1 MPGADLFLQT
11 IETVYASGL
20 DSDRLPEALETT
32 SRLLGSAAATLEVF
46 DKSAQRHDTF
56 YTVGVPTVA
65 RASYL
70 DHFATCNPRMPFI
83 LRQRANH
90 VAWDHQ
96 ILDEAGMRHD
106 PFYSEFLSHIGLRY
120 FLGAVLEHTPEKIA
134 LVSVQRT
141 RKQGHV
147 DNREIALM
155 RRLFPHYQRAHD
167 MMTRLKVAGDHRGL
181 LENTLDWL
189 TDGIA
194 LLRAD
199 GDIVHANH
207 TLRTIAQRGDGI
219 RILDRAIEFV
229 EPDAQRRFGAALGA
243 VQQVGDPSCDARPTD
258 FPVPRSSGM
267 PAYIVSVRPL
277 VCGQT
282 RAAGHAQAVIMVLIR
297 DPLWRNAAA
306 SRILQELF
314 SLTNAEAHLAQA
326 LCNGTTT
333 GTYAVERHVSLNTV
347 YSHLK
352 RIREKTGCKSVPE
365 LIRKFGEL
373 NVPLRVSVP
382 PDSA

>member
-1 MPGADLFLQT
+1 MPNNDLFLQT

-20 DSDRLPEALETT
+20 DSTRLPEALKAT
-32 SRLLGSAAATLEVF
+32 SELLGSAAATLEVF
-46 DKSAQRHDTF
+46 DKSVQRHDAF
-56 YTVGVPTVA
+56 YAAGVPTVA
-65 RASYL
+65 RTSYL
-70 DHFATCNPRMPFI
+70 EHFATLNPRMPFI
-83 LRQRANH
+83 LRHHAGH

-96 ILDEAGMRHD
+96 ILDEAGMRRD
-106 PFYSEFLSHIGLRY
+106 PFYAEFLAHLGLRY

-134 LVSVQRT
+134 LLSVQRT

-147 DNREIALM
+147 DNREVALM
-155 RRLFPHYQRAHD
+155 QRLFPHYQRAHD
-167 MMTRLKVAGDHRGL
+167 MMTRLKVAGDGRNL

-189 TDGIA
+189 SDGVA

-199 GDIVHANH
+199 GDIVYANQA
-207 TLRTIAQRGDGI
+207 LRAFAQRGDGC

-229 EPDAQRRFGAALGA
+229 SPDAQRRFGAALSA
-243 VQQVGDPSCDARPTD
+243 VLRIGDPSCDAHPTD
-258 FPVPRSSGM
+258 FPAPRSEAM

-277 VCGQT
+277 MSGQT
-282 RAAGHAQAVIMVLIR
+282 HASQHAHAEIMVLIR
-297 DPLWRNAAA
+297 DPLWRYTAA
-306 SRILQELF
+306 SRILQEMF

-333 GTYAVERHVSLNTV
+333 GSYAIERHVSLNTV

-365 LIRKFGEL
+365 LIHKFGEL
-373 NVPLRVSVP
+373 NIPLRLR
-382 PDSA
+382 